1 MAQYIMGLHQ
11 GFFQMLNVTRV
22 CYSEFIWNPILV
34 IEIIRNNDIRKM
46 PELPCLLS
54 DIRKV
59 CNRVIPSQT

>member
-1 MAQYIMGLHQ
+1 
-11 GFFQMLNVTRV
+11 MLNFTRV